1 MLFGGISNFERYN
14 TQWNHS
20 IWWWSVGWQELTE
33 MHLGPEPQPRKGCIH
48 GCCCECY
55 HWDEGYDYFFLVF
68 VSWNYISNH
77 DDWNQWIIYFSTT
90 LVTSL
95 STIILK
101 TQQVLPNK
109 HSFPRW
115 RMRSLTKWPENRPRD
130 ISHLSFRGWVK
141 TLAKWSNELPQLNAG
156 DAVRWWLQPVS
167 CVPALVGSW

>member
-1 MLFGGISNFERYN
+1 MESFHLMMICWMTGADWDAPRTRATASERMHSWLLLWMLSL
-14 TQWNHS
+14 
-20 IWWWSVGWQELTE
+20 GWRIRL
-33 MHLGPEPQPRKGCIH
+33 
-48 GCCCECY
+48 
-55 HWDEGYDYFFLVF
+55 FFLVF